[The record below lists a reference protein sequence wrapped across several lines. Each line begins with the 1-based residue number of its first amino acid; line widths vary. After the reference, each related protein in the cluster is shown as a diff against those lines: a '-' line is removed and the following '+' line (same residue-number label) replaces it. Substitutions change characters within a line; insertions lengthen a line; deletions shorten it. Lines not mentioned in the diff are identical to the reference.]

1 MPSSFVTRAG
11 PSLNLSSETV
21 IVKEMRI
28 LLLSLTTAL
37 AFPAMAADPPSKRGG
52 GFFGFGA
59 PPAEQISAGLFPEAG
74 SGQTASTGLS
84 STATRQRSAAPSS
97 DGIFRSGEPQQVAPV
112 SYVIENGRRVE
123 RPVAA
128 APAAPLASTT
138 APVAPPLEKPAL
150 AVQTLSSPT
159 PAPVLAAT
167 NQGAEKKRGFLG
179 FGKKDSGDA
188 DSNPV
193 VTPVPAAAPLIAAT
207 PVAAPAPAPAAV
219 KPGPVAKPTPVAKP
233 EAPAT
238 VDTPA
243 SNQVKVDTPTFAGV
257 KPEKEKSSWIP
268 FLGRKK
274 NEESTAAPVASPPVV
289 ATPTAPA
296 MTASPVPATA
306 SPAPAAEKPA
316 ANEVAT
322 FEIRR
327 DDSKPSEPK
336 KEEKADR
343 EGGLLAPISKI
354 RPPRKEIDLTG
365 AETIISNGEIV
376 KEAAPAAATV
386 AATPGTSPVGPRQA
400 PQVVNGVKT
409 YTSWDD
415 VNARSTSA
423 ADRIIGGIR

>member
-1 MPSSFVTRAG
+1 M
-11 PSLNLSSETV
+11 NLLSETV

-28 LLLSLTTAL
+28 LLLSLITTL
-37 AFPAMAADPPSKRGG
+37 AFPATAADPPSKRGG

-59 PPAEQISAGLFPEAG
+59 PPAEQISAGLFPE
-74 SGQTASTGLS
+74 SGGGPSAMPGLS
-84 STATRQRSAAPSS
+84 SSETRQREVASSS

-112 SYVIENGRRVE
+112 SYVIENGRRIE

-128 APAAPLASTT
+128 APAPQAP
-138 APVAPPLEKPAL
+138 APVAAPVEKPIL
-150 AVQTLSSPT
+150 AMQPLSA
-159 PAPVLAAT
+159 PASDPILAAT

-179 FGKKDSGDA
+179 LGKKDHDTGNPD
-188 DSNPV
+188 PV
-193 VTPVPAAAPLIAAT
+193 VTPVPAAAPLMAAT
-207 PVAAPAPAPAAV
+207 PVASPAPPV
-219 KPGPVAKPTPVAKP
+219 SKPVPVAKPSPVAKT
-233 EAPAT
+233 ESPAT

-243 SNQVKVDTPTFAGV
+243 ATNVNVDTPTFAGV

-274 NEESTAAPVASPPVV
+274 TEETPAAPVASAPVV

-296 MTASPVPATA
+296 MAATPAPAANT
-306 SPAPAAEKPA
+306 PAPAAEKPA
-316 ANEVAT
+316 TNEVAT

-336 KEEKADR
+336 KEEKTDR
-343 EGGLLAPISKI
+343 EGGILTPITKI

-365 AETIISNGEIV
+365 AETIIANGEIV
-376 KEAAPAAATV
+376 KETSTPMPTVAAPAA
-386 AATPGTSPVGPRQA
+386 PTSGPRQA

-415 VNARSTSA
+415 VNASSSSA
-423 ADRIIGGIR
+423 ADRIIGRMR